1 MPPQFDCTGGPADPL
16 VWDGNQKKI
25 CFKVGDQPSGH
36 TLSGVSS
43 STECCMEWAN
53 EASSTSEHDAKWD
66 CGDPGDDIRTTGVGG
81 KNIEFKTLWMD
92 GECSGKEEGIG
103 KMTLD
108 DCQEKCA
115 EKGQCSHIDWGGAG
129 GCDKTLFGKT
139 VELFKTLWT
148 DGECSKPEV
157 EVGVI
162 TLQACQKKCQDE
174 ADCSHIDWGGN
185 SCRENMFKQVMS
197 KGNSGSQKCKC
208 FINKRSTGGCGK
220 KSRNNYMTQQNMRE
234 KGHKAVTVGR
244 SGSHNRKSVSCQ
256 KCSGCKDIKDHS
268 YGDTWRFEYSN
279 TEVTAIRTDS
289 SSPWNHNLKVVC
301 QSSTKK
307 KKSYVPKLLTDAL
320 SYLHNIDKGGWLES
334 PSLAAF
340 TERIKPI
347 FNVKKV
353 SAMIEVNAGLKSAGI
368 KAQFGADLVVNG
380 KDIKKSV
387 SVSIQADADIA
398 VGLAKEVLNDLL
410 PESTSTCDESTHHSA
425 HCILYCVLCSL
436 FSIIMPFTSF
446 R

>member
-208 FINKRSTGGCGK
+208 FINKKSTGGCGN
-220 KSRNNYMTQQNMRE
+220 KSKNHYMTQQKIEGPGTGDHQCGCYLMTEN
-234 KGHKAVTVGR
+234 GC
-244 SGSHNRKSVSCQ
+244 GSKTQRGDYMSQQ
-256 KCSGCKDIKDHS
+256 KVWKI
-268 YGDTWRFEYSN
+268 
-279 TEVTAIRTDS
+279 
-289 SSPWNHNLKVVC
+289 
-301 QSSTKK
+301 
-307 KKSYVPKLLTDAL
+307 
-320 SYLHNIDKGGWLES
+320 
-334 PSLAAF
+334 
-340 TERIKPI
+340 
-347 FNVKKV
+347 
-353 SAMIEVNAGLKSAGI
+353 
-368 KAQFGADLVVNG
+368 
-380 KDIKKSV
+380 
-387 SVSIQADADIA
+387 
-398 VGLAKEVLNDLL
+398 
-410 PESTSTCDESTHHSA
+410 
-425 HCILYCVLCSL
+425 
-436 FSIIMPFTSF
+436 
-446 R
+446 